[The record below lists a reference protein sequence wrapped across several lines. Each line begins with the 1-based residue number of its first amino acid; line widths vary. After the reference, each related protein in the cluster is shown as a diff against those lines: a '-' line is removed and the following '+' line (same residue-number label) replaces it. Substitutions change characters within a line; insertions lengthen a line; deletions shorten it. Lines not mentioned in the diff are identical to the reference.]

1 MTMCANVPQAP
12 VSRRII
18 TVSLA
23 CFMAA
28 LACQAAVDVMFP
40 ASAPL
45 ATPTPCAG
53 SGIVFSQRIQDVLV
67 NSYCGVNDLQASQVA
82 EYARYGLERMPTGID
97 PSLTMFVF
105 TDLDKGVDLE
115 LQWRDSLDY
124 EPVSRERLLE
134 DWKEYS
140 GRAYEDGIF
149 VLLENGMGSGSRSA
163 RVAHIVLHEL
173 HHVAQFRLRHAY
185 SADADWLSEGGAD
198 AIADRQMVGLGFAEA
213 SYWHPAEPGC
223 DFPLSKLQHRTA
235 DIPLD
240 CIYGEG
246 EKAVSL
252 LIDQCGEAAY
262 YQLFREALAGR
273 SLSTIFQRV
282 YLFALADFYAGF
294 EEYRQSGYSATP
306 LLCSEPISIN
316 VTSTPDK

>member
-1 MTMCANVPQAP
+1 MTIHGSFSQPPA
-12 VSRRII
+12 SRRII
-18 TVSLA
+18 TLSLA
-23 CFMAA
+23 FFMAA
-28 LACQAAVDVMFP
+28 VACRAAVNVMFP

-45 ATPTPCAG
+45 VTPTPCAG
-53 SGIVFSQRIQDVLV
+53 SGIVFSQRIQNVLV
-67 NSYCGVNDLQASQVA
+67 NSYCGVNDMQASQVA
-82 EYARYGLERMPTGID
+82 EYARYGLERMPAGID

-105 TDLDKGVDLE
+105 TDLDQGVDLE
-115 LQWRDSLDY
+115 LQWRDSQDY
-124 EPVSRERLLE
+124 APISRERLLE

-149 VLLENGMGSGSRSA
+149 IVLENDIGSGSRLA
-163 RVAHIVLHEL
+163 RVAQIVLHEL

-198 AIADRQMVGLGFAEA
+198 SIADRQMVGLQFPEA
-213 SYWHPAEPGC
+213 SYWHATEPGC
-223 DFPLSKLQHRTA
+223 DFPLSKLQHPAA

-240 CIYGEG
+240 CIYSEG

-262 YQLFREALAGR
+262 CQLFREALAGR

-282 YLFALADFYAGF
+282 YPFGLADFYAGF
-294 EEYRQSGYSATP
+294 EEYRQSGYSTTP